1 MAATPDVHLQTEA
14 VRRFNR
20 FYTRQIGVL
29 QEGLLE
35 SPFSLAEARVLYE
48 LAHQE
53 NATATDLAGNL
64 RLDHGYLSRILR
76 RFEHDGLL
84 AKRTSETD
92 ARRRHLRL
100 TPEGRDAFNELGER
114 SQDEIRSTL
123 GTLSLKDQH
132 RLVGAMQTIE
142 RLLGPEAEER
152 TSYETAYQLRAHR
165 PGDMGWVIERHGAL
179 YAKECGWDA
188 EFEALVS
195 EIAAAFLRGYNPAKE
210 RCWIAE
216 VEGERVGCVFVV
228 ERAETVAQLRMLL
241 VEPVARGM
249 GLGKRLVDECL
260 AFARGAGYASMMLWT
275 NSVLHAARH
284 IYEQAGFRLAH
295 EEPHHSF
302 GRDLVGQN
310 WEVVL

>member
-1 MAATPDVHLQTEA
+1 MAATPDVHLQAEA

-48 LAHQE
+48 LAHCE
-53 NATATDLAGNL
+53 DATATELASAL
-64 RLDHGYLSRILR
+64 HLDNGYLSRMLR
-76 RFEHDGLL
+76 RFERDDLL
-84 AKRTSETD
+84 AKRTSKAD
-92 ARRRHLRL
+92 GRRRHLRL
-100 TPEGRDAFNELGER
+100 TPQGQKAFGQLDRR
-114 SQDEIRSTL
+114 SQSEIGALLDS
-123 GTLSLKDQH
+123 LSPEDQN

-142 RLLGPEAEER
+142 RLLGRETEER
-152 TSYETAYQLRAHR
+152 TSYETAYQLRTHR

-179 YAKECGWDA
+179 YAAEYGWDA
-188 EFEALVS
+188 DFEALVA
-195 EIAAAFLRGYNPAKE
+195 EISAAFLRNYNPARE

-241 VEPVARGM
+241 VEPAARGM

-260 AFARGAGYASMMLWT
+260 AFAREAGYTSMMLWT

-284 IYEQAGFRLAH
+284 IYEQADFRLV
-295 EEPHHSF
+295 EEEHHHSF
-302 GRDLVGQN
+302 GHDLVGQN
-310 WEVVL
+310 WEVTL